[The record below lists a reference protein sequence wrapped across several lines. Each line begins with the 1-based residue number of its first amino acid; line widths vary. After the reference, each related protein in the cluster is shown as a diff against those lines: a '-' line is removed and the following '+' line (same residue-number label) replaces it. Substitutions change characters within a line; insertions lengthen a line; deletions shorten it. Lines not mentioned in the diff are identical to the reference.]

1 MYVTAF
7 SQTYFFF
14 VEFNLGALS
23 GSIGFRSVH
32 EIQIVNFHQ
41 LKLPNSSTFLM
52 NTVSYMLH
60 KVVLTATKIN
70 SF

>member
-41 LKLPNSSTFLM
+41 IKATEQKYFSDEYCFLYATQGGSNS
-52 NTVSYMLH
+52 YED
-60 KVVLTATKIN
+60 
-70 SF
+70 

>member
-14 VEFNLGALS
+14 VEFNLGVLS

-41 LKLPNSSTFLM
+41 IK
-52 NTVSYMLH
+52 
-60 KVVLTATKIN
+60 ATEQ
-70 SF
+70 